1 MKGVLTKAT
10 VSYQDSGNLRDGAD
24 LEEVPLIGQE
34 RPAKVSKRS
43 FFESL
48 SPDYRVHCKSQMARR
63 RDAIEARLRNPGR
76 RFNSVLGTADSANQL
91 FWQA

>member
-1 MKGVLTKAT
+1 M
-10 VSYQDSGNLRDGAD
+10 RDIAD
-24 LEEVPLIGQE
+24 LEEAPLIGQE

-43 FFESL
+43 LFESL
-48 SPDYRVHCKSQMARR
+48 SADYSVHCKSQMGWR

-76 RFNSVLGTADSANQL
+76 RFNSGLGTADSANQL